1 MILYFFDRMWNIL
14 GQAST
19 SLPEGIEVFEDLKT
33 EDVES
38 GIASFECEIPFTY
51 DTRKNVERFTEV
63 GNYILRKH
71 DGKDEFFTIIDS
83 EKETKGRYVYVY
95 AEDAGLDLINEVYG
109 AYEADKAYPIAHY
122 VNKYANDSGFII
134 GINEISS
141 RSRKLSWDGEATATE
156 RLASVATQ
164 FDCEISFSFEIE
176 GLKLVNKYIN
186 IHAKRGKNDGVQLRL
201 NKEIDNIIT
210 KKSIANLATALL
222 CTGGTPED
230 ENAEDNIEPAP
241 ITLAGYKY
249 DDGEFY
255 VDGKHLKS
263 RTALKKWSR
272 YLWQDEPNKQQ
283 GYEGHIVKLFSYE
296 TLSQKE
302 LCAHAVTELKKICDM
317 EVNYEVDIANLPE
330 GVQIGD
336 TVYIVDDEG
345 ELYVETRILKLESSV
360 ANQTHKATLGDF
372 LIKGSGISQKVADL
386 SAQFAAEAKANAV
399 ALKAALEA
407 KKKAE
412 EAKKEAETA
421 TGNVEKLEESV
432 MFSAQEQFYASTSPT
447 ALQGGSWQDAQPT
460 WAEGV
465 YIWRRTLVT
474 YGNGTTEYTPNENGV
489 CITGNTGADGKDGA
503 DGANGAD
510 GKDGKMILA
519 KCTTAQG
526 TVAKVATIVD
536 GTLTLQAGAT
546 VSVKFTYSNTAA
558 SPTLNVGGTGA
569 KRIRL
574 NGANLTSEYS
584 WMSGAYVVF
593 VYDGTYWNVADAS
606 ALKKAVE
613 AAKTASNFISYDG
626 TNGLQVGNKTS
637 GAWSGYRTQ
646 MTATAFNILS
656 EAGAVLASY
665 GAKLIELGKNA
676 QDAIIKL
683 CGGKGQ
689 IEYDSSENFI
699 QMTGENV
706 RVKADNMASLYSYYY
721 DGERTAKKSA
731 VNVENTKISMFS
743 SASYNVDPDTMV
755 GTGDESG
762 IDIDP
767 VDISISAQNNIAMS
781 GGNDVRIESG
791 GSVELFGLNGVYSGS
806 ELYDRYDTLIG
817 NGLAAYT
824 GSGTSAIDPNTT
836 LEGLILTN
844 KNTPTTEFWF
854 IETKFYSSKS
864 TTANRIQIAY
874 PYKTLGSQRFR
885 YYTGSAWSAWA
896 EQPVVIGSGASGVWN
911 YKKYSDGTAEV
922 FGKISVTS
930 LAITTAIG
938 GWYRS
943 ANVYKAGE
951 NAYPFSFSSV
961 PTVSVQYGTNNGV
974 GAVVWLNAEGTVNA
988 PPTLYL
994 IRPTSA
1000 SGAAGYIFIHAK
1012 GKI

>member
-1 MILYFFDRMWNIL
+1 MILYFFDRVWNIL

-38 GIASFECEIPFTY
+38 GVASFECEVPFTFEN
-51 DTRKNVERFTEV
+51 RAQVEKFTEV
-63 GNYILRKH
+63 GNYVLRKH
-71 DGKDEFFTIIDS
+71 DGKDEFFTIIES
-83 EKETKGRYVYVY
+83 EKETKDRYIYLY
-95 AEDAGLDLINEVYG
+95 AEDAGLDLINEMYG
-109 AYEADKAYPIAHY
+109 AFEADQAYPIAYY
-122 VNKYANDSGFII
+122 VNKYVNDSGFVI
-134 GINEISS
+134 GINEISN
-141 RSRKLSWDGEATATE
+141 RTRKLSWDGEATATE

-296 TLSQKE
+296 TLSQQE

-317 EVNYEVDIANLPE
+317 EVNYEVDIAKLPE

-407 KKKAE
+407 KK
-412 EAKKEAETA
+412 EAETA
-421 TGNVEKLEESV
+421 TGNIEKLEESV

-447 ALQGGSWQDAQPT
+447 TIKGGSWQDTQPA

-474 YGNGTTEYTPNENGV
+474 YGNGKTEYTPNENGI
-489 CITGNTGADGKDGA
+489 CITGNTGANGKDGE
-503 DGANGAD
+503 D
-510 GKDGKMILA
+510 GKDGKMIMA

-526 TVAKVATIVD
+526 TIAKVATIVS

-546 VSVKFTYSNTAA
+546 VSVKFTYSNTAT

-569 KRIRL
+569 KIIRL
-574 NGANLTSEYS
+574 NGANLTSVYS

-613 AAKTASNFISYDG
+613 ASKTASNFISYDG

-721 DGERTAKKSA
+721 DGESKAKKSA

-743 SASYNVDPDTMV
+743 STSYNVDPDTMV
-755 GTGDESG
+755 GTGDESR

-781 GGNDVRIESG
+781 GGHDVRIESG
-791 GSVELFGLNGVYSGS
+791 GSVALWGMNGVYVND
-806 ELYDRYDTLIG
+806 LFIDNTPV
-817 NGLAAYT
+817 AAHIVE
-824 GSGTSAIDPNTT
+824 SGTSGIWT
-836 LEGLILTN
+836 
-844 KNTPTTEFWF
+844 
-854 IETKFYSSKS
+854 
-864 TTANRIQIAY
+864 
-874 PYKTLGSQRFR
+874 
-885 YYTGSAWSAWA
+885 
-896 EQPVVIGSGASGVWN
+896 
-911 YKKYSDGTAEV
+911 YKKWSDGTAEV

-930 LAITTAIG
+930 LAITTGLG

-943 ANVYKAGE
+943 ALVYERGA
-951 NAYPFSFSSV
+951 NAYPFSFKEIPS
-961 PTVSVQYGTNNGV
+961 VSVDFGTNNGV
-974 GAVVWLNAEGTVNA
+974 GAVVWLTAEGTVNA
-988 PPTLYL
+988 PPALYL

-1000 SGAAGYIFIHAK
+1000 SGASGYIFINAK